1 MSITFI
7 ILVAK
12 SKKYIFLI
20 FKMVR
25 MGKEKIGIERRKEIE
40 NIPPQKKLNKQKT
53 NIHSQKYSLTK
64 H

>member
-1 MSITFI
+1 
-7 ILVAK
+7 
-12 SKKYIFLI
+12 
-20 FKMVR
+20 MVR